1 MLGGDELS
9 RKENPGNAIAG
20 AIKAK
25 CDKRSVFVDRLNTEL
40 SRRGCKQQFKNSTVS
55 NWCQLNDV
63 VIDSINAVLGCD
75 IRKFF

>member
-1 MLGGDELS
+1 MS

-20 AIKAK
+20 AIKAN
-25 CDKRSVFVDRLNTEL
+25 CGYRNEFVDRLNEEL
-40 SRRGCKQQFKNSTVS
+40 AKRGCKQQFNAPTVS
-55 NWCQLNDV
+55 NWCQLNGV